1 MTAADAAVGG
11 DARPGQSVGVV
22 FAGLMLVMLMA
33 ALDQTIVATALPT
46 IVGDLGGLNQ
56 LSWVVTAYLL
66 AQTVVTPLYGKLGDM
81 VGRKA
86 VLQVGLVI
94 FLIGSALCGLAQNM
108 TELIL
113 FRGLQGLGGGGLM
126 VSTMAAIGDV
136 VSPRDRGRYQG
147 YFGAVF
153 GVASV
158 LGPLLGGA
166 LTSGVSWRAIFY
178 VNLPIGVIAFGVL
191 QATLPSRKSD
201 EHQHID
207 YLGAGLLAGAL
218 AALVLGCTWGGT
230 TYPWGSGQIIGL
242 FAAAIGLLIGFVFVE
257 QRVRE
262 AVLPPALFRI
272 RTFSVSS
279 AIGLIVGFALF
290 GSITY
295 LSLYLQDV
303 LGSSPTGAGLQTLP
317 LMLGLLL
324 TSIGS
329 GQIISRTGHYRAFP
343 IVGTFIMVIGL
354 VLLSRLG
361 VHTSQAVASAYMF
374 VLGLGLGCVMQV
386 LVLAVQNAVDY
397 AQLGVATSGATLF
410 RSIGGTVGTAVL
422 GTIFNNRLDA
432 NLRAAF
438 AGHSNAALRGASSS
452 SGLSKSQLQQLP
464 PALHLDYLHAFTN
477 SLSTVFEVAAAI
489 AAVAFLLSWL
499 LPETPLRETATASNS
514 VGEAFATPREVQSR
528 AEAARALS
536 VLIGRDKRRQLIA
549 NLAARAGVDLS
560 PAACWLIVHLQENQA
575 LDIAATARAFEI
587 PETVAAGALDELWT
601 RAYVTSNDDGAPA
614 VTEAGNDAAD
624 RLVAER
630 RASLERLCEG
640 WPADHPDL
648 ARLLTRLA
656 REIQP
661 DPAVGVG
668 AAT

>member
-1 MTAADAAVGG
+1 VSAADAGG
-11 DARPGQSVGVV
+11 APDPRGGPSVAVV

-66 AQTVVTPLYGKLGDM
+66 AQTIVTPLYGKLGDM
-81 VGRKA
+81 VGRKV

-108 TELIL
+108 TMLIL
-113 FRGLQGLGGGGLM
+113 FRGIQGLGGGGLM

-136 VSPRDRGRYQG
+136 VSPRERGRYQG

-201 EHQHID
+201 ERQHID
-207 YLGAGLLAGAL
+207 WLGAGFLAAAL
-218 AALVLGCTWGGT
+218 ACLVLGCTWGGT
-230 TYPWGSGQIIGL
+230 TYPWGSVEIIGL
-242 FAAAIGLLIGFVFVE
+242 FAAAIVLVIAFVAIE
-257 QRVRE
+257 QRARE
-262 AVLPPALFRI
+262 AVLPPSLFKI
-272 RTFSVSS
+272 RTFSVTSG
-279 AIGLIVGFALF
+279 IGLIVGFALF

-303 LGSSPTGAGLQTLP
+303 LGASPTGAGLQTLP
-317 LMLGLLL
+317 LMAGLLL

-329 GQIISRTGHYRAFP
+329 GQIITRTGHYRQFP
-343 IVGTFIMVIGL
+343 IIGTAIMVVGL

-361 VHTSQAVASAYMF
+361 VTTSRAVASAYMF

-397 AQLGVATSGATLF
+397 SQLGVATSGATLF

-422 GTIFNNRLDA
+422 GSIFNNRLDS
-432 NLRAAF
+432 NLHAAF
-438 AGHSNAALRGASSS
+438 AGHSNAALAGASSS
-452 SGLSKSQLQQLP
+452 QGLSKAQLIRLP
-464 PALHLDYLHAFTN
+464 PVLHLAYLHAFTR

-489 AAVAFLLSWL
+489 GLVAFGLSWM
-499 LPETPLRETATASNS
+499 LPDKPLRETAAASTG

-560 PAACWLIVHLQENQA
+560 PAACWLVVHLQDDPAMDIPQMSQA
-575 LDIAATARAFEI
+575 FDIPAEVSAR
-587 PETVAAGALDELWT
+587 ALDELVARGYVVSEDGT
-601 RAYVTSNDDGAPA
+601 RTVTDAGH
-614 VTEAGNDAAD
+614 EAAAK
-624 RLVAER
+624 LIAER
-630 RASLERLCEG
+630 RASLERLVEG
-640 WPADHPDL
+640 WPTDHPDV
-648 ARLLTRLA
+648 ATLLTRLA
-656 REIQP
+656 RELER
-661 DPAVGVG
+661 DPPAGVS
-668 AAT
+668 AAAA

>member
-1 MTAADAAVGG
+1 VSAADAAVAPDTRSG
-11 DARPGQSVGVV
+11 PSVAVV

-66 AQTVVTPLYGKLGDM
+66 AQTIVTPLYGKLGDM
-81 VGRKA
+81 VGRKV

-108 TELIL
+108 TMLIL
-113 FRGLQGLGGGGLM
+113 FRGIQGLGGGGLM

-136 VSPRDRGRYQG
+136 VSPRERGRYQG

-201 EHQHID
+201 ERQHID
-207 YLGAGLLAGAL
+207 WLGAGFLAAAL
-218 AALVLGCTWGGT
+218 ACLVLGCTWGGT
-230 TYPWGSGQIIGL
+230 TYPWGSVEIIGL
-242 FAAAIGLLIGFVFVE
+242 FAAAIVLVIAFVAIE
-257 QRVRE
+257 QRARE
-262 AVLPPALFRI
+262 AVLPPSLFKI
-272 RTFSVSS
+272 RTFSVTSG
-279 AIGLIVGFALF
+279 IGLIVGFALF

-303 LGSSPTGAGLQTLP
+303 LGASPTGAGLQTLP
-317 LMLGLLL
+317 LMAGLLL

-329 GQIISRTGHYRAFP
+329 GQIITRTGHYRQFP
-343 IVGTFIMVIGL
+343 IIGTAIMVVGL

-361 VHTSQAVASAYMF
+361 VTTSRAVASAYMF

-397 AQLGVATSGATLF
+397 SQLGVATSGATLF

-422 GTIFNNRLDA
+422 GSIFNNRLDS
-432 NLRAAF
+432 NLHAAF
-438 AGHSNAALRGASSS
+438 AGHSNAALAGASSS
-452 SGLSKSQLQQLP
+452 QGLSKAQLIRLP
-464 PALHLDYLHAFTN
+464 PVLHLAYLHAFTR

-489 AAVAFLLSWL
+489 GLVAFGLSWM
-499 LPETPLRETATASNS
+499 LPDKPLRETAAASTG

-560 PAACWLIVHLQENQA
+560 PAACWLVVHLQDDPAMDIPQMSQA
-575 LDIAATARAFEI
+575 FDIPAEVSAR
-587 PETVAAGALDELWT
+587 ALDELVARGYVVSEDGT
-601 RAYVTSNDDGAPA
+601 RTVTDAGH
-614 VTEAGNDAAD
+614 EAAAK
-624 RLVAER
+624 LIAER
-630 RASLERLCEG
+630 RASLERLVEG
-640 WPADHPDL
+640 WPTDHPDV
-648 ARLLTRLA
+648 ATLLTRLA
-656 REIQP
+656 RELER
-661 DPAVGVG
+661 DPPAGVS
-668 AAT
+668 AAAA

>member
-1 MTAADAAVGG
+1 VSAADAAVAPDTRSG
-11 DARPGQSVGVV
+11 PSVAVV

-66 AQTVVTPLYGKLGDM
+66 AQTIVTPLYGKLGDM
-81 VGRKA
+81 VGRKV

-108 TELIL
+108 TMLIL
-113 FRGLQGLGGGGLM
+113 FRGIQGLGGGGLM

-136 VSPRDRGRYQG
+136 VSPRERGRYQG

-201 EHQHID
+201 ERQHID
-207 YLGAGLLAGAL
+207 WLGAGFLAAAL
-218 AALVLGCTWGGT
+218 ACLVLGCTWGGT
-230 TYPWGSGQIIGL
+230 TYPWGSAEIIGL
-242 FAAAIGLLIGFVFVE
+242 FAAAIVLVIAFVAIE
-257 QRVRE
+257 QRARE
-262 AVLPPALFRI
+262 AVLPPSLFKI
-272 RTFSVSS
+272 RTFSVTSG
-279 AIGLIVGFALF
+279 IGLIVGFALF

-303 LGSSPTGAGLQTLP
+303 LGASPTGAGLQTLP
-317 LMLGLLL
+317 LMAGLLL

-329 GQIISRTGHYRAFP
+329 GQIITRTGHYRQFP
-343 IVGTFIMVIGL
+343 IIGTAIMVVGL

-361 VHTSQAVASAYMF
+361 VTTSRAVASAYMF

-397 AQLGVATSGATLF
+397 SQLGVATSGATLF

-422 GTIFNNRLDA
+422 GSIFNNRLDS
-432 NLRAAF
+432 NLHAAF
-438 AGHSNAALRGASSS
+438 AGHSNAALAGASSS
-452 SGLSKSQLQQLP
+452 QGLSKAQLIRLP
-464 PALHLDYLHAFTN
+464 PVLHLAYLHAFTR

-489 AAVAFLLSWL
+489 GLVAFGLSWM
-499 LPETPLRETATASNS
+499 LPDKPLRETAAASTG

-560 PAACWLIVHLQENQA
+560 PAACWLVVHLQDDPAMDIPQMSQA
-575 LDIAATARAFEI
+575 FDIPAEVSAR
-587 PETVAAGALDELWT
+587 ALDELVARGYVVSEDGT
-601 RAYVTSNDDGAPA
+601 RSVTDAGH
-614 VTEAGNDAAD
+614 EAAAK
-624 RLVAER
+624 LIAER
-630 RASLERLCEG
+630 RASLERLVEG
-640 WPADHPDL
+640 WPTDHPDV
-648 ARLLTRLA
+648 ATLLTRLA
-656 REIQP
+656 RELER
-661 DPAVGVG
+661 DPPAGVS
-668 AAT
+668 AAAA